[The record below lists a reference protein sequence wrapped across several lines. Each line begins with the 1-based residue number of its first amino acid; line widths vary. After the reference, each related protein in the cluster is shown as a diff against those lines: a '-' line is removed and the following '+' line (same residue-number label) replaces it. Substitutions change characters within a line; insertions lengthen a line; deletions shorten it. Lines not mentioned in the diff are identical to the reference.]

1 MTADRRPG
9 TQDQL
14 GKDAIASQR
23 QSEALRGASL
33 AFGKPPVKPKP
44 QINTYSGNNGALA
57 AATKVGA
64 RTKTTSTNN
73 ASIARLEASADD
85 HRLGYHSTG
94 GSTASMPYNGHG
106 DRNPSRPRLG
116 RLDGGNGHL
125 QLPGAEKGG
134 RSPSLIAATL
144 AASRSP
150 SVSPNPT
157 GQQQTQPANLAK
169 LAASF
174 AKRSSSPAP
183 SVRSVNSSRGSSDHA
198 LDLTPIPPTTSL
210 IDMFEKTGSSPKGQS
225 AVKRPMTPASRRG
238 GISPSPQ
245 RFPLPRRARSPSPLA
260 SKSRKPQTISSKPVL
275 TKLPPTSQPS
285 EALKPAPR
293 VKKPLPVAT
302 KPIPIPPKPQPQS
315 PTEQEDEDTSSEDS
329 FVSASEYEY
338 KPSFRATV
346 NHSGNQNRRLK
357 STSAASIN
365 SSVTVD
371 SLANAI
377 VASSLASSRAA
388 SPSKSTLHPP
398 PIPPSRRSARNHHH
412 LFHNGASRES
422 SPAKQGTLRT
432 TLRKSKSKEEIDE
445 GEKRRTRKAH
455 LIKKHPNKHHEGDRK
470 RWRDQI
476 TERER
481 KRYEAVWASNKGL
494 HLSHIPGAEDLV
506 CSLVVRDIWSRSRLH
521 RDVLEEVYAL
531 VDRTETGMLDRESF
545 VCGLWLVDQWLKGRK
560 LPPRVSESVWRSLG
574 MRGLKVRPK

>member
-23 QSEALRGASL
+23 QSAALRGASV

-57 AATKVGA
+57 AATKAGA

-73 ASIARLEASADD
+73 ASTSRLEVSADD
-85 HRLGYHSTG
+85 HRLGYQSTG
-94 GSTASMPYNGHG
+94 GSTA
-106 DRNPSRPRLG
+106 
-116 RLDGGNGHL
+116 
-125 QLPGAEKGG
+125 
-134 RSPSLIAATL
+134 T
-144 AASRSP
+144 SRSP

-157 GQQQTQPANLAK
+157 GQQQAQPPNLAK
-169 LAASF
+169 LAAGF
-174 AKRSSSPAP
+174 AKRSSSPVP
-183 SVRSVNSSRGSSDHA
+183 SIRSVRSVRSVNSSRGSSDHA

-210 IDMFEKTGSSPKGQS
+210 INMFEKTGSTPKSQPPI
-225 AVKRPMTPASRRG
+225 KRPMTSTSRG

-245 RFPLPRRARSPSPLA
+245 RLPLPRRPRSSSPLA
-260 SKSRKPQTISSKPVL
+260 SNFRKPQVISSKPVL
-275 TKLPPTSQPS
+275 KQLSPPSQPS
-285 EALKPAPR
+285 DALKPVPR
-293 VKKPLPVAT
+293 VMKTPPVAT
-302 KPIPIPPKPQPQS
+302 KPIPIPRKPQPQ
-315 PTEQEDEDTSSEDS
+315 PPPEQEDDDTSSEDS

-338 KPSFRATV
+338 KPSFRAV
-346 NHSGNQNRRLK
+346 LNHSGNQRRRLN
-357 STSAASIN
+357 STSAGSIN
-365 SSVTVD
+365 SLATVD

-398 PIPPSRRSARNHHH
+398 PVPPSRRSARNHHH
-412 LFHNGASRES
+412 HLFHNSVSREP
-422 SPAKQGTLRT
+422 SPAKQGTLRM
-432 TLRKSKSKEEIDE
+432 TLRKTKSKEEVDE

-470 RWRDQI
+470 RWRDQV

-494 HLSHIPGAEDLV
+494 HLSHIPGAENLV

-545 VCGLWLVDQWLKGRK
+545 VCGLWLIDQWLKGRK

>member
-1 MTADRRPG
+1 MTADRRQG

-23 QSEALRGASL
+23 QSAALRGASL

-64 RTKTTSTNN
+64 RTNTTSTNK
-73 ASIARLEASADD
+73 ASISRLEASADD
-85 HRLGYHSTG
+85 HRLGYQSTG
-94 GSTASMPYNGHG
+94 GSTASMLHNGYG
-106 DRNPSRPRLG
+106 DRNPSRPRL
-116 RLDGGNGHL
+116 GGNGHL

-157 GQQQTQPANLAK
+157 GQQQTQPPNLAL
-169 LAASF
+169 LAAGF
-174 AKRSSSPAP
+174 AKRSASPPP
-183 SVRSVNSSRGSSDHA
+183 SVRSVNSSRGSSDHS

-210 IDMFEKTGSSPKGQS
+210 INMFEETGSSPKSQPPI
-225 AVKRPMTPASRRG
+225 KRPMTSASTRDE
-238 GISPSPQ
+238 ISPNPQ

-260 SKSRKPQTISSKPVL
+260 SKSREPQVILSKPVL
-275 TKLPPTSQPS
+275 KQLPPTSQPS
-285 EALKPAPR
+285 ETFKPAPR
-293 VKKPLPVAT
+293 VKKPPSVAT
-302 KPIPIPPKPQPQS
+302 KPIPIPIPPKPQPQ
-315 PTEQEDEDTSSEDS
+315 PPAEQEDEDNSSDDS

-338 KPSFRATV
+338 KPPFRATL
-346 NHSGNQNRRLK
+346 NHSGNQKHLT
-357 STSAASIN
+357 STSAGSMN

-388 SPSKSTLHPP
+388 SPSKNTLYPP

-412 LFHNGASRES
+412 LFHNSASREP
-422 SPAKQGTLRT
+422 SPAKPGTLRT
-432 TLRKSKSKEEIDE
+432 TLRKTKSKEAIDE

-455 LIKKHPNKHHEGDRK
+455 LMKKHPNKHHEGDRK

-494 HLSHIPGAEDLV
+494 HLSYIPGAENLV
-506 CSLVVRDIWSRSRLH
+506 CSVVVRDIWSRSRLH

-531 VDRTETGMLDRESF
+531 VDRTEMGMLDRESF
-545 VCGLWLVDQWLKGRK
+545 VCGLWLIDQWLKGRK
-560 LPPRVSESVWRSLG
+560 LPQRVSESVWRSLG